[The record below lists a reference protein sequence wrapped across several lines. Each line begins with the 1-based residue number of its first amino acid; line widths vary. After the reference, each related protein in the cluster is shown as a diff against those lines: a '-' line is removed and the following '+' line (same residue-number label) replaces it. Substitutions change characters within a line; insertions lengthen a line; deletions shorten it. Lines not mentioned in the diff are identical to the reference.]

1 MFTPTHMCVYDH
13 KHMHTCI
20 GSTYILA
27 FFFFLPLSLS
37 HLHGVRV
44 TPEQGRKPCGR
55 IRKWSIFWEHKR
67 SRSRAA
73 YVGIWIANRW
83 ITQSG
88 VFFFSL
94 CRLAGIVQR
103 YLSLCERKIERDG
116 GIGGVGIHP
125 SPKYYVVVKNIC
137 NARRYFGKYLKKA
150 NTRLTFSWAFVN
162 RFTLHII
169 WRRVREDLCYC
180 VMLFLPNYVN
190 LFRSYIHFYISR

>member
-1 MFTPTHMCVYDH
+1 MVHFLRTQAKSKQSSICWDLNRQSMNNPERCV
-13 KHMHTCI
+13 
-20 GSTYILA
+20 
-27 FFFFLPLSLS
+27 
-37 HLHGVRV
+37 
-44 TPEQGRKPCGR
+44 
-55 IRKWSIFWEHKR
+55 
-67 SRSRAA
+67 
-73 YVGIWIANRW
+73 
-83 ITQSG
+83 
-88 VFFFSL
+88 FFSL